1 MIYLLNL
8 VVGTVKFLPFSG
20 ISNIYTSMPMVIF
33 IYLLLLLMFVMVNK
47 KKLQLL
53 IPVTLII
60 AVIFVIHT
68 YHNYDTLHQKKIV
81 IYSINKHSAWDFIVG
96 NNHVLITD
104 SLLTNDKSK
113 IDYHLKQP
121 LTMEN

>member
-1 MIYLLNL
+1 
-8 VVGTVKFLPFSG
+8 
-20 ISNIYTSMPMVIF
+20 
-33 IYLLLLLMFVMVNK
+33 MFVMVNK

-113 IDYHLKQP
+113 IDYHLKNSRSRWRTDDILQTLPKMTQP
-121 LTMEN
+121 LTDCFL